1 MKKFITIVFITLA
14 TLLLFGATIHVKA
27 TYTYDQTDPFQ
38 QICQNNPGATVC
50 RDKLAVQ
57 TTDDNKVYGPNGILM
72 KATKLVRTAVGVA
85 SVIVLIIGGIK
96 YVTSRGDA
104 NAVASAKNTVLYA
117 VFGLVITVA
126 AQAIIV
132 LVVKKV

>member
-14 TLLLFGATIHVKA
+14 TLLLFGATTYVKA
-27 TYTYDQTDPFQ
+27 AYDQTDPFQ
-38 QICQNNPGATVC
+38 QICLDNPGATVC
-50 RDKLAVQ
+50 KDKLAVQ
-57 TTDDNKVYGPNGILM
+57 TIDDNKIYGKNGILI
-72 KATKLVRTAVGVA
+72 KATKLVRTAIGVA
-85 SVIVLIIGGIK
+85 SVVVLIIGGIK

-132 LVVKKV
+132 LVINRL